1 MSEWLCGALI
11 FVDTTLA
18 RSHQV
23 SDLELRQDVLDELE
37 FEPRID
43 AAHIGVTSDRRL
55 VSSSISYQLVFLDA
69 RANRID

>member
-1 MSEWLCGALI
+1 
-11 FVDTTLA
+11 
-18 RSHQV
+18 V